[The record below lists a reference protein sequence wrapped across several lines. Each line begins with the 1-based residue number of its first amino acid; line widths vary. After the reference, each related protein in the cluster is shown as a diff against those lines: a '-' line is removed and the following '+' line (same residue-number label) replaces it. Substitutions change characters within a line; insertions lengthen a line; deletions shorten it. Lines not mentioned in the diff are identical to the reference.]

1 VTVSNLRKTPLPF
14 SPRDWVP
21 LKDALLRIMSITGSR
36 DLALACLNRDLR
48 SGQLG
53 SGLVPPDGKAM
64 MIPLE
69 PSDWRQRTVHAPLNP
84 EEGVG
89 VEPYVAGQWFVRRV
103 DLDKWYPTPTTMA
116 QSDDTASSPPTTLAP
131 EKQKPGIKPFND
143 WPNRFLAPE
152 MVRVAYETP
161 GLLRDRPEL
170 VRHVRKFLK
179 DEIGW
184 EPHDNKPIHRE
195 LDRLLSRIK

>member
-1 VTVSNLRKTPLPF
+1 MIVSEPKKLPF
-14 SPRDWVP
+14 SPHEWVP
-21 LKDALLRIMSITGSR
+21 LRAALRRVMSITESR
-36 DLALACLNRDLR
+36 EPALFYLNRDLR
-48 SGQLG
+48 SGRLA
-53 SGLVPPDGKAM
+53 SGLVPHDDKAM
-64 MIPLE
+64 IILLE

-84 EEGVG
+84 EEGIG
-89 VEPYVAGQWFVRRV
+89 VEPYVDGDFYVRRV
-103 DLDKWYPTPTTMA
+103 DLDKWYPTPTTTD
-116 QSDDTASSPPTTLAP
+116 QSDDTESSLPTTPAP
-131 EKQKPGIKPFND
+131 EKQKPGIKPFKD
-143 WPNRFLAPE
+143 WPNRFLSPE

-184 EPHDNKPIHRE
+184 EPYDNKPIHRE